1 MKKTLLDILVCPI
14 DKYFPLEC
22 FELDWKEN
30 NIIEQGILYCK
41 KCNRFYPIIDE
52 IPIMLP
58 DEFRSEETEK
68 KFLRNNKER
77 LPSKIINNARPW
89 HI

>member
-1 MKKTLLDILVCPI
+1 MKKILLDILVCPM

-22 FELDWKEN
+22 FELKWKDDN
-30 NIIEQGILYCK
+30 IEQGVLYCR
-41 KCNRFYPIIDE
+41 KCNRFYLIIDE
-52 IPIMLP
+52 IPVMLP
-58 DEFRSEETEK
+58 DEFRAEETEK
-68 KFLRNNKER
+68 KFLEDNKEK

>member
-1 MKKTLLDILVCPI
+1 MKKILLDILICPM

-22 FELDWKEN
+22 FELKLRDDN
-30 NIIEQGILYCK
+30 IEQGVLYCR

-58 DEFRSEETEK
+58 DEFRSEEVEK
-68 KFLRNNKER
+68 KFLIDNKER
-77 LPSKIINNARPW
+77 LPGKIINNALPW